1 MVQRVEKYIRDNRLL
16 VDSDKVIAGVS
27 GGADSVVLL
36 DILQRLGYQCVV
48 CHCNFRLRGEE
59 SVRDELF
66 VEKLALSYSLPY
78 VKTDFETE
86 RYAAEHKISVE
97 MAARELR
104 YRYFEEMRIKHHA
117 DVIAVAHH
125 RDDSTETLLLN
136 LCRGTG
142 IRGLTGI
149 RPQNEKIVRP
159 LLCLSKKDILAY
171 SNEHNLSYVIDSTN
185 EESIYTRNFIRREI
199 IPLFEKINPEFQS
212 AVQRTGENLSGV
224 NAFYSQAI
232 EKHKQRAFLCPNN
245 DNIKISI
252 SEIQSS
258 VSPQTLL
265 FEILNPYGFNSSAA
279 ADVYESLTGV
289 SGKEFYSESHRLIKD
304 RDFLILTENKNT
316 ADNEYFTIDKDAE
329 LIEYPI
335 SLKFSVVKNT
345 PDFIIRKNKNTA
357 YFDLDKMNYPLQ
369 LRRWEKGDW
378 FIPFGM
384 KGKKKI
390 SDYFSDKKYSLIDK
404 ENAWLLC
411 SGNRI
416 IRIIGERSDNRFR
429 VDEKTVNILM
439 IRENHVQ
446 E

>member
-1 MVQRVEKYIRDNRLL
+1 MIRRVEKYIRSRRLL
-16 VDSDKVIAGVS
+16 SDSDKIVVGVS

-36 DILQRLGYQCVV
+36 DILHRLRYQCIV

-66 VEKLALSYSLPY
+66 VEKLALTYSLPY

-86 RYAAEHKISVE
+86 QYAAEHKISVE

-104 YRYFEEMRIKHHA
+104 YRYFEEMRMKYNA
-117 DVIAVAHH
+117 DVVAVAHH

-149 RPQNEKIVRP
+149 RAQNEKVVRP
-159 LLCLSKKDILAY
+159 LLCLSKEDILNY
-171 SNEHNLSYVIDSTN
+171 SNKRNLSYVTDSTN
-185 EESIYTRNFIRREI
+185 EESVYTRNFIRREI
-199 IPLFEKINPEFQS
+199 IPLFEKINPEFRS
-212 AVQRTGENLSGV
+212 AVQRTIENLSGV
-224 NAFYSQAI
+224 NAFYMQTM
-232 EKHKQRAFLCPNN
+232 EELKQKMHLHSN
-245 DNIKISI
+245 DKIKISI
-252 SEIQSS
+252 PEILLS

-265 FEILNPYGFNSSAA
+265 FEMLSLYGFNSSVVYA
-279 ADVYESLTGV
+279 VYESLTGT

-316 ADNEYFTIDKDAE
+316 TDDDCFMIDKNTESIDN
-329 LIEYPI
+329 PI
-335 SLKFSVVKNT
+335 SLKLAVVANT
-345 PDFIIRKNKNTA
+345 PGFIVPKDKNTA
-357 YFDLDKMNYPLQ
+357 CFDVDKINFPLR

-384 KGKKKI
+384 TGKKKI

-411 SGNRI
+411 SENQV

-439 IRENHVQ
+439 IKENHVQ